1 MKGTFILSDILL
13 IAPGWGHIYGRF
25 QSLSRRFNFQPP
37 LGLCYL
43 SSALKRAGH
52 RTKIVDAEAQNLDT
66 ETVIRE
72 ALSRHWDAIGI
83 SATTPIYPA
92 AVDLAINLKQ
102 KFKGPILLGGP
113 HTTIVR
119 EKAFHS
125 SGCFDYLI
133 CGEAEKTIV
142 SLMDTLA
149 SAGDVSKIP
158 GLVISEG
165 NEIRFTS
172 STAREENIDDI
183 IFPDRTDLQAQN
195 YLWSVPRRGLLPT
208 TSVMFSR
215 GCPFECTFC
224 AQDNMYG
231 RTVRYRSAENMLRE
245 FEEIIENTRFRHF
258 VFNDDTLTVN
268 RERIVE
274 LAQGII
280 KSGFNITFECETR
293 ASLLDRELVSLMRE
307 AGLVRINIG
316 IESGDPEILKKM
328 KTGITLDDIKS
339 SLRLLKSFDI
349 ETRGSV
355 IIGAPYE
362 RRETVLR
369 TLKFIADL
377 KDLDQPYINI
387 AAPYPGTAMR
397 EMALR
402 GEGGTKLLNA
412 DCGSLIRYGSAVME
426 VNDLTAADLVRLQ
439 RWGLRR
445 AYLRPKRLWYNINR
459 AGFRTGF
466 LNGIAFL
473 KSTMQIGGGR
483 IIKSSRRNN
492 VTLMQTIHHII
503 NSL

>member
-43 SSALKRAGH
+43 ASALKSAGH
-52 RTKIVDAEAQNLDT
+52 RTIIVDAEAQGLDT
-66 ETVIRE
+66 ETVAKE
-72 ALSRHWDAIGI
+72 ALAHRWDAIGI

-92 AVDLAINLKQ
+92 AVSLAKNLKKIFQ
-102 KFKGPILLGGP
+102 GPVLLGGP
-113 HTTIVR
+113 HATIVR
-119 EKAFHS
+119 EEAFDS
-125 SGCFDYLI
+125 SGCFDYI
-133 CGEAEKTIV
+133 VCGEAEQTIV
-142 SLMDTLA
+142 SLMNALA
-149 SAGDVSKIP
+149 SGGEISKIP
-158 GLVISEG
+158 GLVIREG
-165 NEIRFTS
+165 NNVRFTGNA
-172 STAREENIDDI
+172 TREKNLDDI
-183 IFPDRTDLQAQN
+183 IFPDRTDLQPQN
-195 YLWSVPRRGLLPT
+195 YLWSVPKHGLVPT

-231 RTVRYRSAENMLRE
+231 RTVRYRSTENMLRE
-245 FEEIIENTRFRHF
+245 FEDIIAGTRFRHF
-258 VFNDDTLTVN
+258 IFNDDSLTVK
-268 RERIVE
+268 RQRLVE

-280 KSGFNITFECETR
+280 KRGFHITFECETR
-293 ASLLDRELVSLMRE
+293 ANLLDRELVSLMHE

-316 IESGDPEILKKM
+316 IESGDPEILKKL
-328 KTGITLDDIKS
+328 KAGITLEDVKT
-339 SLRLLKSFDI
+339 SLRLLKSFGI

-369 TLKFIADL
+369 TLRFIADL
-377 KDLDQPYINI
+377 KDLDQPYVNI

-397 EMALR
+397 EMALHN
-402 GEGGTKLLNA
+402 EGGTRLLSA
-412 DCGSLIRYGSAVME
+412 DYGSLIRYGSAIME

-445 AYLRPKRLWYNINR
+445 AYMRPRRLWYNVKR
-459 AGFRTGF
+459 AGFRAGF

-473 KSTMQIGGGR
+473 KSTMKTGGGA
-483 IIKSSRRNN
+483 IPK
-492 VTLMQTIHHII
+492 
-503 NSL
+503 

>member
-13 IAPGWGHIYGRF
+13 IAPGWGHIYGQF

-43 SSALKRAGH
+43 ASALKSAGH
-52 RTKIVDAEAQNLDT
+52 RTKIIDAEAQGLNT
-66 ETVIRE
+66 EAIIKE
-72 ALSRHWDAIGI
+72 AAAHHWDAIGI

-92 AVDLAINLKQ
+92 AVSLAKRFRQ
-102 KFKGPILLGGP
+102 TFRGPILLGGP
-113 HTTIVR
+113 HATIVR
-119 EKAFHS
+119 EESFDS
-125 SGCFDYLI
+125 SGCFDYI
-133 CGEAEKTIV
+133 VCGEAEQTIV
-142 SLMDTLA
+142 SLINALA
-149 SAGDVSKIP
+149 SGGDISNIP
-158 GLVISEG
+158 GLVMREDNKMRSTG
-165 NEIRFTS
+165 NA
-172 STAREENIDDI
+172 ARENDLNNMT
-183 IFPDRTDLQAQN
+183 FPDRTDLQPQK
-195 YLWSVPRRGLLPT
+195 YLWSVPRRGLVPT

-245 FEEIIENTRFRHF
+245 FEDIIAGTRFRHF
-258 VFNDDTLTVN
+258 IFNDDTLTVN
-268 RERIVE
+268 KQRLVE

-280 KSGFNITFECETR
+280 KRGLPITFECETR
-293 ASLLDRELVSLMRE
+293 ANLLDKELVGLMRE

-316 IESGDPEILKKM
+316 IESGDPEILKKL
-328 KTGITLDDIKS
+328 KAGITLDDVKA
-339 SLRLLKSFDI
+339 SLRLLKSFGI

-369 TLKFIADL
+369 TLQFIADL
-377 KDLDQPYINI
+377 KDLDQPYVNI

-402 GEGGTKLLNA
+402 NEGGTKLLST
-412 DCGSLIRYGSAVME
+412 DYGTLIRYGNAVME
-426 VNDLTAADLVRLQ
+426 VNDLTTADLVKLQ

-445 AYLRPKRLWYNINR
+445 AYMRPRRLWYNVKR

-473 KSTMQIGGGR
+473 KSTMKTNGQK
-483 IIKSSRRNN
+483 II
-492 VTLMQTIHHII
+492 
-503 NSL
+503 